1 MWLRMGVRMI
11 EYPSFTVKVTI
22 QTHYKLTAH
31 HDGLSEDHIVP
42 SMKALT
48 EIDAVK
54 AVIDALRVRYYELE
68 RDEEI

>member
-1 MWLRMGVRMI
+1 MND
-11 EYPSFTVKVTI
+11 YPTFTVKVTI
-22 QTHYKLTAH
+22 QTHYKLTPH

-54 AVIDALRVRYYELE
+54 AAIDALRERYYE
-68 RDEEI
+68 